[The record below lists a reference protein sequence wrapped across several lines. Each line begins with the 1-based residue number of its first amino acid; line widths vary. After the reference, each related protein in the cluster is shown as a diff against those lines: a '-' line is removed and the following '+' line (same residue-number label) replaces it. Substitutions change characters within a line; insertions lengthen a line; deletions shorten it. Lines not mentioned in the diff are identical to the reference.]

1 MQYTMLQELM
11 IRVQLNALY
20 TDKMPL
26 KKLKNKQT
34 EKNYFT
40 FRTTN
45 AISHKAQMK
54 IQEMAFVLLALALLA
69 VIATIFFVKFQSEK
83 LAEAGELAKQQ
94 TAISLLDKIASM
106 PELSCSEGEI
116 CIDKDKALIIKNEQD
131 KLANLFQ
138 GIKEARIKPIYPA
151 IKPIYPAGGD
161 IIFYQSGKANE
172 SYQTFVNLCEQKKIG
187 LSFEWDCGMAVL
199 IIGY

>member
-1 MQYTMLQELM
+1 MKIEKIKRNYQKRANCQSEETY
-11 IRVQLNALY
+11 RF
-20 TDKMPL
+20 KF
-26 KKLKNKQT
+26 NK
-34 EKNYFT
+34 
-40 FRTTN
+40 TN
-45 AISHKAQMK
+45 TISHKAQMK

-69 VIATIFFVKFQSEK
+69 VIATLFFVRFQSGK

-116 CIDKDKALIIKNEQD
+116 CIDQDKVLIIKNEQD

-138 GIKEARIKPIYPA
+138 GIKEARIKPV
-151 IKPIYPAGGD
+151 YPAGGD

-172 SYQTFVNLCEQKKIG
+172 SYQTFVNLCKQEKSG
-187 LSFEWDCGMAVL
+187 LSFEWNCGMAVL